1 MSRIAGINNIS
12 FGATLKTNALSP
24 EYRHKMEQVAKVFDK
39 TTAEEYPHDK
49 FELYSDSKGQLLY
62 IAECHSKDG
71 SKTLNRGQMAA
82 TAAKRF
88 LSMPQ
93 EIIHDKLC
101 KMLAAF
107 HKKDE
112 IYAKGNVLLNEIE
125 NLVRTEDNEINIEL
139 EDTYVEMWDALRQK
153 GVSAIKEEFK
163 QDRIL
168 KDVQIHQ

>member
-12 FGATLKTNALSP
+12 FGATLKTEALSP
-24 EYRHKMEQVAKVFDK
+24 EYRLKMKNVAETFNT
-39 TTAEEYPHDK
+39 TTAKEYPHDT
-49 FELYSDSKGQLLY
+49 FELYSDNKGQLLY

-71 SKTLNRGQMAA
+71 SKALNRGLMAT

-101 KMLAAF
+101 KMLATF

-139 EDTYVEMWDALRQK
+139 EDAYVEMWDALRQK
-153 GVSAIKEEFK
+153 GISAIREEFK
-163 QDRIL
+163 QDKIL